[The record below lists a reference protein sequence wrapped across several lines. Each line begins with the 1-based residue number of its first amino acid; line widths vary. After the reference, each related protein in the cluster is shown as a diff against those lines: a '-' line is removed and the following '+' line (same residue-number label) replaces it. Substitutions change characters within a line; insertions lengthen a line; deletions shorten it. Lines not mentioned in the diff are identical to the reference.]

1 MSVLVLDAGN
11 SIIKGKIARREQ
23 GEISFP
29 HALRRLTESE
39 YQKILSRAR
48 INGSAK
54 DYIRVNGTP
63 YVIGESAERHGLVTK
78 RSGAA
83 RYTRDYYGI
92 LAGDFGF
99 DAEAYNLVSNI
110 VSAFCPL
117 IAAVALVVCRH
128 GWGQSW
134 VFIRQAFDFR
144 TKPIY
149 FVLALAIPLGLNV
162 LAHYLAPVFNLEV
175 TDSLMG
181 TIVPE
186 GTSTP
191 VVALMF
197 VAYFFFI
204 LFLGGG
210 QEEFGWRGY
219 AQKPLQ
225 ERYGILN
232 ASLLIGVV
240 WGIWHAPLWIM
251 PGDGHSTYSFLAFML
266 LTTGQAVMYGW
277 LYNASAV
284 TATLTTLIMETL
296 SDRTRSKLGRRR
308 PYILFG
314 STIWKYLPLII
325 S

>member
-1 MSVLVLDAGN
+1 MSKHLEGRSPFVFLALTIALTWLIWLP
-11 SIIKGKIARREQ
+11 SIITG
-23 GEISFP
+23 
-29 HALRRLTESE
+29 
-39 YQKILSRAR
+39 
-48 INGSAK
+48 
-54 DYIRVNGTP
+54 
-63 YVIGESAERHGLVTK
+63 
-78 RSGAA
+78 
-83 RYTRDYYGI
+83 

-110 VSAFCPL
+110 VGAFCPL
-117 IAAVALVVCRH
+117 IAAVALVVRRH
-128 GWGQSW
+128 GWKESW
-134 VFIRQAFDFR
+134 QFIRQAFDFR

-175 TDSLMG
+175 ADSLMG

-210 QEEFGWRGY
+210 QEEFGWRAY

-266 LTTGQAVMYGW
+266 LTIGQAVVYGW
-277 LYNASAV
+277 LYNVSGQ
-284 TATLTTLIMETL
+284 
-296 SDRTRSKLGRRR
+296 K
-308 PYILFG
+308 
-314 STIWKYLPLII
+314 LII
-325 S
+325 PLLFHAMNNTAMGPFPVFHMIPGKPETAYWIYAGLNVLAGMIAAYLIRKNPKQDE